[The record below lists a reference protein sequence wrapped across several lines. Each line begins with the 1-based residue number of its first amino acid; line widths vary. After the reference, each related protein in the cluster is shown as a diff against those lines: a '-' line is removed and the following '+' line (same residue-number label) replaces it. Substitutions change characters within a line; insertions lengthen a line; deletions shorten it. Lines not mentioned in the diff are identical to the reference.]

1 MSHTVMIL
9 FSLFIG
15 VFIIFWYLVGI
26 RHILL
31 CYHCFYSMG
40 LTKAPNLFL
49 FMLSESI
56 SIKPTKWVFDII
68 FNRINIPEESKIWVN
83 KIKLNLKICLI
94 LFILL
99 VLLLVT
105 IFFVDKYHL

>member
-1 MSHTVMIL
+1 MSNTVTIL
-9 FSLFIG
+9 FSLFIV
-15 VFIIFWYLVGI
+15 VFTILWYLLGI
-26 RHILL
+26 RHISL

-56 SIKPTKWVFDII
+56 SIKPTKWAFDII

-99 VLLLVT
+99 SIIN
-105 IFFVDKYHL
+105 IFIPI